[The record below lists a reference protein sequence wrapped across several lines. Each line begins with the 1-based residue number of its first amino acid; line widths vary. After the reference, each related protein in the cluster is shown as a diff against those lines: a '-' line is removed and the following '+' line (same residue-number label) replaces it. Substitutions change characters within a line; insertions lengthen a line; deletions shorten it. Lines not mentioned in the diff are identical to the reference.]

1 MGFWSKIKFW
11 DENLIF
17 NSNGQYINKYQIQ
30 WYWIWVMIISR
41 DLEGRPESVMVYM
54 LNNYVRSPQEHL
66 QMQLF
71 AREVTGISIIILMS
85 IIDYSKK
92 DKKLAKLGYK
102 VSRWEKHMEK
112 CPGEVSFK
120 LLRNSSWWN
129 CIRHTISQ
137 AMSYDHMCKILSTGE
152 AHYRL
157 ITRVLILG
165 AGHVVILWL
174 RGR

>member
-11 DENLIF
+11 DQNLIF

-85 IIDYSKK
+85 IINYSKK
-92 DKKLAKLGYK
+92 G
-102 VSRWEKHMEK
+102 
-112 CPGEVSFK
+112 
-120 LLRNSSWWN
+120 
-129 CIRHTISQ
+129 
-137 AMSYDHMCKILSTGE
+137 
-152 AHYRL
+152 
-157 ITRVLILG
+157 
-165 AGHVVILWL
+165 
-174 RGR
+174 